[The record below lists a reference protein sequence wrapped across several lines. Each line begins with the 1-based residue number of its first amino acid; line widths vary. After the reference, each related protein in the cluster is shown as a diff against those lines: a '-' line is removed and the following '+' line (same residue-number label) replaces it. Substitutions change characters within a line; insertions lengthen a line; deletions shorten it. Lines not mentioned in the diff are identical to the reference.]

1 MTKATFSNI
10 NYVEDYLNDEINRQP
25 NIKHVVLIFNS
36 VNHIDATALEA
47 LELIN
52 QALKSSGKTLN
63 ISEAKGPLLDK
74 LYKTHFIEHL
84 KPGKLFF
91 HTEDAAKKLG

>member
-1 MTKATFSNI
+1 MDCYSIIEQMGGLDA
-10 NYVEDYLNDEINRQP
+10 Y
-25 NIKHVVLIFNS
+25 
-36 VNHIDATALEA
+36 DATALEA

-63 ISEAKGPLLDK
+63 ISEAKGPVLDK
-74 LYKTHFIEHL
+74 LYKTNFIEHL
-84 KPGKLFF
+84 KPGKIFF